1 MPILRV
7 AFARVLRDENAPVS
21 LFEADDFRESLLQ
34 ALNPAVSVER
44 YSRSW
49 RLSQPITEDEW
60 VTGRL
65 GFVEPTVTPGIT
77 YSEED
82 QDFVELEEHHEG
94 GSYSNFA
101 IHIPSQYIVF
111 EIKTQEIRLQSFFG
125 AFKAIL
131 EKDQL
136 SRLTAELV
144 FDSAKLNEWL
154 DSVDKVSSIKISLR
168 RPNPDYTGR
177 PEAIRR
183 ILEETNASKV
193 KIEAESEEDG
203 LEVQNSELREY
214 ADSPKKGMV
223 LSVRLVIKEKVNPIS
238 HPVAMFLKI
247 RSAPKK
253 MKIVI
258 LSLPNSS
265 GPDRTSSIATGRDN
279 GYLPEDHAAEVE
291 SASLRGY
298 SDSCCGG
305 SALVSCS
312 ESFHSF

>member
-7 AFARVLRDENAPVS
+7 AFARVLRDENAPVN
-21 LFEADDFRESLLQ
+21 LFEADGFRESLLQ
-34 ALNPAVSVER
+34 ALNPVVSVER

-49 RLSQPITEDEW
+49 RLSQPTAEDEW

-82 QDFVELEEHHEG
+82 QDFVELEEHHAG

-111 EIKTQEIRLQSFFG
+111 EIKKQEIRLQSFFG

-131 EKDQL
+131 ERDQL

-154 DSVDKVSSIKISLR
+154 DSVDKVSSIRIALR

-177 PEAIRR
+177 PESVKR

-214 ADSPKKGMV
+214 ADYAEEGYGS
-223 LSVRLVIKEKVNPIS
+223 IS
-238 HPVAMFLKI
+238 
-247 RSAPKK
+247 
-253 MKIVI
+253 
-258 LSLPNSS
+258 
-265 GPDRTSSIATGRDN
+265 ATGN
-279 GYLPEDHAAEVE
+279 KGE
-291 SASLRGY
+291 SKSHFASSRNVPQDQISTEKDENL
-298 SDSCCGG
+298 DSILAKLKQAGQ
-305 SALVSCS
+305 
-312 ESFHSF
+312 SFIDSHWKR